1 MKHLLKTAITPL
13 ALFFAAGWGTN
24 AGAAPLLTITDNL
37 NLYLTGSVEG
47 QYNSNVL
54 SAPAPATGQSKSDY
68 ILTVTPGLELDYGR
82 NTATTVSVK
91 FQENLLWYLHNTSLD
106 NHLANF
112 YLTGSHVQGSLTVD
126 ANFSFVQNYTNTPS
140 TIVPGV
146 AVSTILE
153 SYVYNAGTKLHYEIS
168 PKFDSDLGF
177 QFTQTDYQGQVGKAY
192 QNDTNYYV
200 PANFYYSYSPKLD
213 LGLAYYLNYSDPS
226 NSSAPVSQGVMRYDN
241 FVGATARIKQWEKLT
256 GSVNL
261 GVDLNHVSASDGVGV
276 TVAPTN
282 QTSLAYGV
290 KLQYDYS
297 PKLSAFLNGQR
308 NFQTGA
314 QGQNI
319 QVTSMALSGHYAY
332 SDFVS
337 FDATALGWSY
347 SQYIGTP
354 RADTSYNSG
363 VAVNWTPTS
372 YLTLTAG
379 YSYFINQSNVPFNAA
394 SYNIN
399 LISISAA
406 VRY

>member
-37 NLYLTGSVEG
+37 NLYLTGTVEG
-47 QYNSNVL
+47 QFNSNVL
-54 SAPAPATGQSKSDY
+54 SSAFTAPGTSKSDY
-68 ILTVTPGLELDYGR
+68 VLTVTPGLELDYGR

-91 FQENLLWYLHNTSLD
+91 FQENLLWYLHNTAL
-106 NHLANF
+106 NNQLANV
-112 YLTGSHVQGSLTVD
+112 YVTGSHVQGSLTVD

-146 AVSTILE
+146 PVATILE
-153 SYVYNAGTKLHYEIS
+153 SYVYNAGTKLAYEIS
-168 PKFDSDLGF
+168 PKFDTDLGF

-226 NSSAPVSQGVMRYDN
+226 NSVKPATQGIMRYDN
-241 FVGATARIKQWEKLT
+241 FVGASARVKQWEKLT

-261 GVDLNHVSASDGVGV
+261 GVDLNHVSASDGAGV
-276 TVAPTN
+276 SVAPTN
-282 QTSLAYGV
+282 QTSFAYGL

-332 SDFVS
+332 SSFVS

-347 SQYIGTP
+347 SQYIGSS

-363 VAVNWTPTS
+363 FSVNWTPTS
-372 YLTLTAG
+372 YLTLSTG
-379 YSYFINQSNVPFNAA
+379 YSYFLNTSNTAGA
-394 SYNIN
+394 TYNIN
-399 LISISAA
+399 LISVSAA
-406 VRY
+406 IRY